1 MRSRGVKYCGLVL
14 AGLITTSILLAYP
27 KLVHADKAIA
37 QSGSE
42 EYWERAEISSPH
54 SDEII
59 FRSNPGTISS
69 TRQFFNALGPCVI
82 DIPVSCISGIWIKDV
97 KGVWIAGEYQ
107 GMMTNPPVSDLAP
120 DVSSNVG
127 TPQTSNLFKFPGIV
141 HSGGTLFAV
150 NPVQD
155 YCLRTCIDSQIENII
170 KVSQTLQ
177 IPGSDKQLNE
187 SIERIRKNYRRSWI
201 DTEIF
206 PVEKL
211 STLSGLKCEPDGRCR
226 VSGWKRSTGN
236 SPFTY
241 RLEILRNE
249 KPTGWISGR
258 MLYPNVIV
266 TEMKSNPDNQR
277 YKIVIEGSEATVPAV
292 SVTFNY
298 TNPIERS
305 AFQEYGVNTEAL
317 CPTLYYT
324 NSRTPNGLSMC
335 FEVQTDMWTKAN
347 QSSNFTSTSRPYFSS
362 PYHLAGLIGAWP
374 SADKATAEHNMWNF
388 SWQLSGIPQAIGPK
402 FTQDQYLV
410 FTKGKCKNVEF
421 FGSAF
426 SNSTLLDMYVPLFDS
441 TSQSFELQ
449 VASPHYL
456 SSGDIATGF
465 YEFVINEQVARCIWG
480 IGDAPYSVSLNV
492 LTENGLDKKA
502 VTTVSK
508 KNGFIKFSFT
518 GFTYSAPKLVIK
530 VFKKGATI
538 CVKGKL
544 KMLPKNAKSRCP
556 DGWKKSKA

>member
-14 AGLITTSILLAYP
+14 AGLITTSVLLAYP
-27 KLVHADKAIA
+27 KPVHADKAIA
-37 QSGSE
+37 ESGSE
-42 EYWERAEISSPH
+42 EYWERAIISSRTE
-54 SDEII
+54 DE
-59 FRSNPGTISS
+59 SNPNRTGFVSS
-69 TRQFFNALGPCVI
+69 SSQFFNALGPCVKG
-82 DIPVSCISGIWIKDV
+82 IPVSCISGIWIKDV

-107 GMMTNPPVSDLAP
+107 GMMINPPVSDLAP
-120 DVSSNVG
+120 DVAFNLG

-155 YCLRTCIDSQIENII
+155 YCLRACIDGRIEQLTNIF
-170 KVSQTLQ
+170 KGKDEDFNQVKERTLKSMEH
-177 IPGSDKQLNE
+177 GS
-187 SIERIRKNYRRSWI
+187 IG
-201 DTEIF
+201 TEIF
-206 PVEKL
+206 PVEK
-211 STLSGLKCEPDGRCR
+211 TLFCTPSIFC
-226 VSGWKRSTGN
+226 GWKRSTGN

-249 KPTGWISGR
+249 KPGGWIRGR

-277 YKIVIEGSEATVPAV
+277 YKIVIEGTEATVPAV

-298 TNPIERS
+298 ANPIERS
-305 AFQEYGVNTEAL
+305 ALQEYGVNTEAL

-324 NSRTPNGLSMC
+324 NSRTPNALSMC

-347 QSSNFTSTSRPYFSS
+347 QSWNRTSTSRPYLSF
-362 PYHLAGLIGAWP
+362 PYQLTGLIKAWP
-374 SADKATAEHNMWNF
+374 SADTATAENNLWKF
-388 SWQLSGIPQAIGPK
+388 SWSMMGGISLSLPPK
-402 FTQDQYLV
+402 FTQDQLLP
-410 FTKGKCKNVEF
+410 FTKGKCKDVEF
-421 FGSAF
+421 FGSSF
-426 SNSTLLDMYVPLFDS
+426 SNSTLLDIYVPLFDS
-441 TSQSFELQ
+441 TSQSFDLQ

-456 SSGDIATGF
+456 SSGDVATGF

-492 LTENGLDKKA
+492 LTENGVDKKA

-508 KNGFIKFSFT
+508 TNGFIKFSFT

>member
-1 MRSRGVKYCGLVL
+1 MRSRGVKYCGLILV
-14 AGLITTSILLAYP
+14 GLITTSTLLAYP
-27 KLVHADKAIA
+27 KLVHADIAIT

-54 SDEII
+54 SDEITL
-59 FRSNPGTISS
+59 RGNPGIISS
-69 TRQFFNALGPCVI
+69 TRQFFNALGPCVK
-82 DIPVSCISGIWIKDV
+82 DILVSCISGIWIKDV
-97 KGVWIAGEYQ
+97 KGAWIAGEYQ
-107 GMMTNPPVSDLAP
+107 GMMTNPPVSELVP

-127 TPQTSNLFKFPGIV
+127 APQTSNLFKFPGIV

-155 YCLRTCIDSQIENII
+155 YCLRTCIDSQIENLI
-170 KVSQTLQ
+170 KVSQTHQL
-177 IPGSDKQLNE
+177 PGTDDY
-187 SIERIRKNYRRSWI
+187 IERIRKNYRRSTI
-201 DTEIF
+201 GTEIF

-211 STLSGLKCEPDGRCR
+211 STLSALKCERDWLDCK
-226 VSGWKRSTGN
+226 VSGWKRATGD

-249 KPTGWISGR
+249 KPTGWMSGR

-266 TEMKSNPDNQR
+266 TEMKTNPDNQR

-347 QSSNFTSTSRPYFSS
+347 QSSNFTSTSRPRFSS
-362 PYHLAGLIGAWP
+362 PYHLAGLIKAWP
-374 SADKATAEHNMWNF
+374 NADRATAEDNMWNF
-388 SWQLSGIPQAIGPK
+388 SWQLSGVPQTIGPK

-426 SNSTLLDMYVPLFDS
+426 SNSTLLDMYIPLFDS

-456 SSGDIATGF
+456 SSGDVATGF

-480 IGDAPYSVSLNV
+480 IGDAPYSISLNV
-492 LTENGLDKKA
+492 LTENGVDKKA

-508 KNGFIKFSFT
+508 TNGFIKFSFT

-544 KMLPKNAKSRCP
+544 KMLPKNAKSRCL